1 MPETWKAFRDKK
13 PQKLT
18 LWEHERMMVVYGRA
32 MERLRHFFWVSFLPA
47 LMSHT
52 RVAELI
58 TLNTHSMDHQGRDT
72 TMVTATCVT

>member
-1 MPETWKAFRDKK
+1 MPETWKAFWEKK
-13 PQKLT
+13 LQKLT

-58 TLNTHSMDHQGRDT
+58 TWIIKGEIQPWSLPPGSLE
-72 TMVTATCVT
+72 